1 MGLGALAGALA
12 WAIAGGDAAPV
23 GSLVVLG
30 LGWVLVDAVVWRFA
44 ERDFDV
50 PDDVTL
56 PSVPWGLVVGP
67 AGAMGLATAA
77 ILGVPLLAV
86 ACAVVLIV
94 ALPGLYTRFPAG
106 AVPLRVVADVER
118 VRRFAEAHGVPRGGA
133 VAGYVAPL
141 GEDGVRLV
149 VVAPDSSWASL
160 VARQQDADLIAR
172 LARIELRDRT
182 SSEVGRDLAT
192 GRQYWT
198 AMNRS
203 W

>member
-1 MGLGALAGALA
+1 MRDRVLSAVGLGALAGALG
-12 WAIAGGDAAPV
+12 WASAGGDAAPV

-30 LGWVLVDAVVWRFA
+30 LGWVLADAVVWRFA

-94 ALPGLYTRFPAG
+94 VLPGLYTRFPAG

-133 VAGYVAPL
+133 VAGYVAPV
-141 GEDGVRLV
+141 GENGVRFV
-149 VVAPDSSWASL
+149 V
-160 VARQQDADLIAR
+160 
-172 LARIELRDRT
+172 
-182 SSEVGRDLAT
+182 
-192 GRQYWT
+192 
-198 AMNRS
+198 
-203 W
+203 